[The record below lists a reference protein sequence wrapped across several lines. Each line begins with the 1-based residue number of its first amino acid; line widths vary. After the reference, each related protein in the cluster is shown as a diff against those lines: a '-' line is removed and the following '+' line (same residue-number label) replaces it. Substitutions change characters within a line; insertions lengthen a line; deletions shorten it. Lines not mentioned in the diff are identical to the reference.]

1 MGKSIIIIILFLL
14 LFKFSFSQNGSGIIK
29 YDVSLNFT
37 IQDIEK
43 EEKKQ
48 NKRLT
53 TMRELISNARSC
65 EVVLTYSSTYAYSS
79 ITKRMKL
86 REKNNKLDIVYSRA
100 GREKTFFTEL
110 ITKSS
115 TVQECK
121 LLEECF
127 LIEQPVLKW
136 ELTQET
142 KLVGGYIC
150 YKAINTSSKNKKK
163 KPVAWYTP
171 QIPASYGPK
180 HYFGLPGLILE
191 LEETA
196 VVFKVKEIILNPKEE
211 VKVIVKEG
219 TKITQEEYNKK
230 LKKAFTQFY
239 EN

>member
-1 MGKSIIIIILFLL
+1 MKNFLLSLIFILFT
-14 LFKFSFSQNGSGIIK
+14 FSIKCQTFSGKVTYEVKLTFTKENLKQME
-29 YDVSLNFT
+29 LNN
-37 IQDIEK
+37 
-43 EEKKQ
+43 
-48 NKRLT
+48 NKAT
-53 TMRELISNARSC
+53 NTMRKVLQNSTDTNVLLKFTSNQSHY
-65 EVVLTYSSTYAYSS
+65 EVIKKLEINDRKPLNMTYSIAGGSKQY
-79 ITKRMKL
+79 ITDLIVNKNTMK
-86 REKNNKLDIVYSRA
+86 
-100 GREKTFFTEL
+100 
-110 ITKSS
+110 
-115 TVQECK
+115 ECE

-150 YKAINTSSKNKKK
+150 YKAINISSKNKKK

-171 QIPASYGPK
+171 QIPASFGPK

-219 TKITQEEYNKK
+219 TKISQEEYNKK

>member
-1 MGKSIIIIILFLL
+1 MKKHFFILSFLVSL
-14 LFKFSFSQNGSGIIK
+14 NGFSQNGSGIIK

-37 IQDIEK
+37 TKDIEK

-48 NKRLT
+48 NKRLA

-127 LIEQPVLKW
+127 LIEQPDLKW

-150 YKAINTSSKNKKK
+150 YKAINISSKNMKK

-171 QIPASYGPK
+171 QIPASFGPK

-196 VVFKVKEIILNPKEE
+196 VVFKVREIILNPKEE